1 MTHNTREVEELK
13 KEFIAEYKA
22 GHKEG
27 GMRSYLF
34 TGQNGSLIADWW
46 IEKLHHQLQK
56 AREEAYQA
64 GRAYE
69 AQQCRG
75 SVADNH
81 PNAPYDLPEL
91 DQDVNN

>member
-1 MTHNTREVEELK
+1 METKDTEIEELIEDFK
-13 KEFIAEYKA
+13 KATKPCGIECTDFEGICGIEAENWL
-22 GHKEG
+22 
-27 GMRSYLF
+27 R
-34 TGQNGSLIADWW
+34 TT
-46 IEKLHHQLQK
+46 LHHQLQK